1 MGRLNDQIAII
12 TGGAQGIG
20 KATAERFVQEGA
32 AVLLWDVDE
41 KKGLKIS
48 EELCKKGF
56 DTEFQSVDVADFR
69 EVESAVNQAIEKF
82 GRIDI
87 LINNAGITRDATL
100 KKMTQEQWQQVINVN
115 LTGVFNCS
123 KTFSKFM
130 LASKKGCINNPSSVV
145 GIYGNFGQLI
155 YAATKS

>member
-1 MGRLNDQIAII
+1 MKRLKYKKTYMGRLNDQIAII

-115 LTGVFNCS
+115 LTGEIGRAHV
-123 KTFSKFM
+123 
-130 LASKKGCINNPSSVV
+130 
-145 GIYGNFGQLI
+145 
-155 YAATKS
+155 